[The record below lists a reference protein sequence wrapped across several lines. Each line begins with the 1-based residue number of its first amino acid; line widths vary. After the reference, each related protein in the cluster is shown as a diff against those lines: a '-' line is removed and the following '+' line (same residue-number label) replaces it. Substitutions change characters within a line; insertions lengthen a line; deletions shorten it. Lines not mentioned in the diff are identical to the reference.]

1 MKNRGIV
8 RMGSIIVVVISF
20 FISTTM
26 AMGFENRSIADSVFA
41 VKDSLNSTKIIIEQ
55 AKKPALSF
63 SGYFDTYY
71 FGNFNNPSTRDNLGS
86 SGISRGF
93 DRYVGQFQLGM
104 VMAHMGYSYKNAE
117 LVTELGW
124 GPNISYASY
133 GSNPGYRFG
142 SLLARNTSTSVFIK
156 QAYINYKPTDKFTIT
171 MGQFGTHIGYEVID
185 APLNFHYSINNTFNA
200 GIPFYHLGLKGT
212 YAPNENVSLMAG
224 LVNGTDNINDNNRAK
239 SFIGQIA
246 LTPAK
251 DLKVY
256 INTIQGNEANARANG
271 KDTTSYFGIIDFS
284 STYQVSS
291 RLQLSAWLMYGSLK
305 GEYQG
310 GRYSPTM
317 IHWSGENLYT
327 QYRLN
332 KSLIVGTRLEHFDNS
347 SGARPLLTNGLGTSV
362 NSITLTANV
371 SLADDTLILKPEL
384 RIDSF
389 QKMRGPNNEVQ
400 PQQFVD
406 SNGNFTKNSQ
416 TTLGMAA
423 IFKF

>member
-1 MKNRGIV
+1 
-8 RMGSIIVVVISF
+8 MGLDKKSPLVKTASP
-20 FISTTM
+20 
-26 AMGFENRSIADSVFA
+26 ADSLSTAKTVIGG
-41 VKDSLNSTKIIIEQ
+41 VKKASF
-55 AKKPALSF
+55 SF

-104 VMAHMGYSYKNAE
+104 VMAHMGYAYKNVE

-124 GPNISYASY
+124 GPNINYASY
-133 GSNPGYRFG
+133 GSDFRYKYGAMIAN
-142 SLLARNTSTSVFIK
+142 NTYTAVFIK
-156 QAYINYKPTDKFTIT
+156 QAFINYKPAENFTVT

-185 APLNFHYSINNTFNA
+185 APLNFHYSINHTFNA

-212 YAPNENVSLMAG
+212 YTPNEKISIMAG
-224 LVNGTDNINDNNRAK
+224 VVNGTDNINDNNRAK

-246 LTPAK
+246 FAPVK
-251 DLKVY
+251 DLKIY
-256 INTIQGNEANARANG
+256 FNTIQGNEANARVNG
-271 KDTTSYFGIIDFS
+271 KDTASYYGIIDFS
-284 STYQVSS
+284 STYQASERFQV
-291 RLQLSAWLMYGSLK
+291 SAWLMYGSLK

-310 GRYSPTM
+310 SKYADAL
-317 IHWSGENLYT
+317 IHWSGENLYA
-327 QYRLN
+327 QYRVA
-332 KSLIVGTRLEHFDNS
+332 KSLVVGTRLEHFDNS
-347 SGARPLLTNGLGTSV
+347 SGARLLLTNGRGTYV
-362 NSITLTANV
+362 NGVTLTANI

-384 RIDSF
+384 RFDSF
-389 QKMRGPNNEVQ
+389 QKMRGPNNEVM

-406 SNGNFTKNSQ
+406 ANGNYTKSTQ